1 MSQNIKLGIV
11 ISTYQRPDGKTP
23 ELLTRA
29 LKCVLNQSYSN
40 WKVFL
45 IGDNYKDN
53 NEFTK
58 LTSLIPESKIIS
70 LNLPISPE
78 RQRYPHGGVN
88 LWHSGGSTASTIGI
102 ELAVNTGYDYVCH
115 LDHDE
120 IWENNHL
127 EVIAKGIEDTN
138 ALFLY
143 TKGIHYD
150 GRELP
155 TINSKELYIK
165 QRALAAHTIN
175 STTCINYR
183 AIPLRRRDPLYF
195 YGEKDAGDAAFL
207 KRVNPLLETSQKDS
221 ILINK
226 VTVVHDQEGYTKT
239 LNKEQV
245 EKTTSNS

>member
-1 MSQNIKLGIV
+1 MNNPNIGVV
-11 ISTYQRPDGKTP
+11 ISTWQRPDGKTFSF
-23 ELLTRA
+23 
-29 LKCVLNQSYSN
+29 LKKTLEHLILQTYSN
-40 WKVFL
+40 WKLFL
-45 IGDNYKDN
+45 IGDYYKDDL
-53 NEFTK
+53 EFQK
-58 LTSLIPESKIIS
+58 LCSIVPNSKIIS
-70 LNLPISPE
+70 LNLPLSPE
-78 RQRYPHGGVN
+78 RNRYPNGGQN
-88 LWHSGGSTASTIGI
+88 LWHSGGATAINIGI

-155 TINSKELYIK
+155 TVNSKELYIK
-165 QRALAAHTIN
+165 QRALASNTIN
-175 STTCINYR
+175 SSTCINYR

-226 VTVVHDQEGYTKT
+226 VTVIHDQEGYTKT

-245 EKTTSNS
+245 EKTT